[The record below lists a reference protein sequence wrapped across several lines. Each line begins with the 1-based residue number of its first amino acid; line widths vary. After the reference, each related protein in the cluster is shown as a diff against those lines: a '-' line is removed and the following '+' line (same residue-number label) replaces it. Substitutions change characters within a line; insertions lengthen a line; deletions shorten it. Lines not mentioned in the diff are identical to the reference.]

1 MVSRSRTRSGAASAH
16 RCEKPGA
23 DMTEA
28 RTKPRTMRDAL
39 RRQRQVWPTPAKA
52 CWLYLKPFT
61 TVVALVGCVLG
72 GVTGAGFLPASGAFL
87 LVVLV
92 RPVRWQWLGIIV
104 AVPVYLVS
112 PLAGIAV
119 LARAAVGSAAIRL
132 AGRTWPRGLLA
143 VRRGRRALFGD
154 LRLYQAERALQR
166 ELVTPDLSLEL
177 LDRVFETWLAAWAT
191 ADVHKLLATTRIL
204 ARGLFLW
211 EWPYSTTGPNVEV
224 RMLRMVFAESVL
236 GVLVRLGAAGVTL
249 AAVELLGLVN
259 PGELFGWT
267 VPAWVALLPPALLT
281 WSVSRRGSTPAVAGP
296 VLSTVVSFLLYG
308 WAALPLLA
316 IAVLFGLMAP
326 RVANPV
332 ENRLLG
338 APVSAPKLPWGIGA
352 PRTREIWK
360 AARRAMNEDRHH
372 VARRLW
378 SNLATDENVSTSSC
392 AAAYAAS
399 AYVNMRA
406 GSLQAAVD
414 QARKARSMVT
424 ETDPVAGM
432 VYGTAGRVLLAAG
445 DTAKAKEL
453 LNLPAVLRYRDPL
466 VATAR
471 AQALALEPGKADAA
485 LIELTRAAGGLLR
498 GGNMQQLLDSEV
510 AVVSVL
516 DGRADFATLEQ
527 RLLELLQFDLDGYD
541 QVDRE
546 RKLQIAIAMA
556 RIRLLLGRMEL
567 RHGKPSTASSYL
579 RQAMNTLVRPEDQ
592 FDQAIA
598 RILLGAA
605 LNVGRA
611 DRGLA
616 DLTEGVRQLEAMR
629 GQFAAGV
636 HRNQLINRHGDIY
649 SAALDA
655 MTRLHTHDPDAG
667 FLAVELAESL
677 RRGSLAKMLRERNP
691 GLSDQLRAAVEAI
704 TVLEERVPAEPTTAR
719 LGHYHDQLT
728 QAVSAQFAEAYLPEP
743 VDLDRLRAAT
753 GSAHCLI
760 YQLQEFGGT
769 RIRGHV
775 IWSKPDGAPSIHP
788 IDLSDPSLLAALWAT
803 GTGERRTVMGS
814 RLTSAEIDRW
824 RTLCAG
830 LLPPALR
837 TLLAGLARP
846 VSLVVVP
853 QGRLAAFPWAA
864 LRLDDGR
871 ALVEAAVIQ
880 LTPSLALMAPELTW
894 PPVSSG
900 AALVSYLDPEL
911 ATEEEHASL
920 TALGH
925 LAVAGESEMA
935 RAMRSGSVGGVYIA
949 AHGDDVGMAQH
960 VVFDG
965 KPAISAGSALTLPW
979 PPWVI
984 FASCLVAQV
993 PVELGMDPLG
1003 LPVSCLL
1010 GGAQAVVG
1018 GIIEVHSVSGG
1029 RHCAELVQQ
1038 MTNGV
1043 HPAVALRAAQLAE
1056 LHRWGKPS
1064 PARWAGFAC
1073 LSRVGVPG

>member
-1 MVSRSRTRSGAASAH
+1 MR
-16 RCEKPGA
+16 
-23 DMTEA
+23 EA
-28 RTKPRTMRDAL
+28 L
-39 RRQRQVWPTPAKA
+39 LRQRQAWPMPARA
-52 CWLYLKPFT
+52 FWLYLKPLT
-61 TVVALVGCVLG
+61 TIVALAGCVLG
-72 GVTGAGFLPASGAFL
+72 GVAGAGFLLASGAFL
-87 LVVLV
+87 LVVFM
-92 RPVRWQWLGIIV
+92 RPVRWQWLGVVV
-104 AVPVYLVS
+104 AVPAYLVS
-112 PLAGIAV
+112 PLAGVAV
-119 LARAAVGSAAIRL
+119 LARAAVGFAAIRL
-132 AGRTWPRGLLA
+132 AGRTRRRGLLT
-143 VRRGRRALFGD
+143 VRRGRRALFGG
-154 LRLYQAERALQR
+154 LRPYHAERALQR
-166 ELVTPDLSLEL
+166 ELASPDLSLEL

-191 ADVHKLLATTRIL
+191 ADVRKLLVTTGIL
-204 ARGLFLW
+204 ARGLLLW
-211 EWPYSTTGPNVEV
+211 EWPYLTAGPNVEV
-224 RMLRMVFAESVL
+224 RMLRMVFAEGVL
-236 GVLVRLGAAGVTL
+236 GVLVRLGATGGTL
-249 AAVELLGLVN
+249 VALTLLGLVN
-259 PGELFGWT
+259 PGDLFGWT

-281 WSVSRRGSTPAVAGP
+281 WSVSRRGNTPPVTGP
-296 VLSTVVSFLLYG
+296 VLLTVVSFLLYG

-316 IAVLFGLMAP
+316 IAVLFGLMAL
-326 RVANPV
+326 RTANPV

-338 APVSAPKLPWGIGA
+338 VPVSAPKLPWGVGT
-352 PRTREIWK
+352 PRTRELWK
-360 AARRAMNEDRHH
+360 AARRAMNDDRQHI
-372 VARRLW
+372 ARRLW
-378 SNLATDENVSTSSC
+378 SSLATEQNPTTSTC

-399 AYVNMRA
+399 AYVDLSA

-414 QARKARSMVT
+414 HVHKARSLVT
-424 ETDPVAGM
+424 RADPVAGI

-453 LNLPAVLRYRDPL
+453 LNLPVVLRYRDPL

-485 LIELTRAAGGLLR
+485 LTELSRAAGGLLR

-579 RQAMNTLVRPEDQ
+579 RQAMNTLVRPEDG

-605 LNVGRA
+605 LNGSRA

-616 DLTEGVRQLEAMR
+616 DLTEGVRQLEATR
-629 GQFAAGV
+629 GQLAAGV
-636 HRNQLINRHGDIY
+636 HRNQLINRHAEIY
-649 SAALDA
+649 GVALDA
-655 MTRLHTHDPDAG
+655 MMRLHNHDSDAG

-691 GLSDQLRAAVEAI
+691 GLSDQLRATVEAI
-704 TVLEERVPAEPTTAR
+704 TVLEERVPAEPATAR
-719 LGHYHDQLT
+719 LDHYHEQLT

-743 VDLDRLRAAT
+743 VDLVQLRAAT
-753 GSAHCLI
+753 GTVHCLI

-775 IWSKPDGAPSIHP
+775 IWSRPDGTPSIHP
-788 IDLSDPSLLAALWAT
+788 IDISDPSLLAALWAT
-803 GTGERRTVMGS
+803 GTGERQTVMGS
-814 RLTSAEIDRW
+814 RLTSAEADRW
-824 RTLCAG
+824 HTLCAE

-837 TLLAGLARP
+837 AMLVGLARP

-880 LTPSLALMAPELTW
+880 LTPSLALLAPELTW
-894 PPVSSG
+894 PPAGSKTT
-900 AALVSYLDPEL
+900 LVSYLDPEL

-920 TALGH
+920 AALGH
-925 LAVAGESEMA
+925 LAVAGETEMA
-935 RAMRSGSVGGVYIA
+935 RAMRSGSAAGVYIA
-949 AHGDDVGMAQH
+949 AHGNDVGMAQH

-965 KPAISAGSALTLPW
+965 KLAISAGSALALPW

-1038 MTNGV
+1038 VMNGV